1 MRLGR
6 SRRLRSVPKNTGT
19 TAQSLAAAAP
29 GLAGGPGTGA
39 ATERV
44 VGRADPSLSAA
55 LMSSSLLAPTL
66 GGTGGG
72 AGELTG
78 GGGGDD
84 AEGGGGD
91 DAEGAGGGDAEGAG
105 GGDGAGVGDAA
116 GETAAGPA
124 GASDRFMVTV
134 RRLGS
139 APVGGGGGA
148 EAVLGKGAIGRAL
161 GVDKTGGALS
171 LAKIDRL

>member
-19 TAQSLAAAAP
+19 TAQSLAGAAP

-84 AEGGGGD
+84 AEGT
-91 DAEGAGGGDAEGAG
+91 DAEGA